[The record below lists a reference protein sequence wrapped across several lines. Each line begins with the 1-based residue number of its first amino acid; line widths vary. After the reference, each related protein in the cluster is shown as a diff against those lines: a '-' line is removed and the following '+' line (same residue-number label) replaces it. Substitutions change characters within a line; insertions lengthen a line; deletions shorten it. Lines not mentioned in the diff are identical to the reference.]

1 MDSPG
6 LISFPLPLA
15 TALLCCVL
23 AILVWR
29 LDLRL
34 RRANIMFSAFFGL
47 GAFSSLLVGLRF
59 GYGVEQLIPL
69 QRTLPLFLGPLMYL
83 GFASMAVDKRGIARI
98 MLLHLGAPF
107 LLIGLFLL
115 FAADLR
121 ILDWV
126 ISGSYLFYSFALY
139 LLWRKGPDALSHARV
154 DATRGLS
161 DWLLRG
167 IGFLVFLLVLDSAIA
182 LDFAINE
189 GANASKLISY
199 GTVPLILLLL
209 VTLVT
214 LPLMFSKEHIV
225 TTTVPEVCTEDT
237 EITDRL
243 QRLMDEQQLYL
254 DPDITVQRLAK
265 RLSLP
270 ARNVS
275 SAINK
280 TQGINMSQYVNRFRL
295 THAAQLLADTDTSVA
310 KIAAESGFMTRSN
323 FYREF
328 QRVYGQ
334 SPIEYR
340 TQSKAKKNSPTTI

>member
-23 AILVWR
+23 AILAWR
-29 LDLRL
+29 LDLGL
-34 RRANIMFSAFFGL
+34 RRANLFFSAFFGL

-59 GYGVEQLIPL
+59 GYGVEDLIPM

-83 GFASMAVDKRGIARI
+83 GFASMAVDKGGIAKI
-98 MLLHLGAPF
+98 TLLHLGAPF

-115 FAADLR
+115 FATDLR

-126 ISGSYLFYSFALY
+126 ISGSYIFYSGVLY

-154 DATRGLS
+154 DASRHLS

-167 IGFLVFLLVLDSAIA
+167 IGFLVFILILDSAIA
-182 LDFAINE
+182 FDFAITG

-199 GTVPLILLLL
+199 GTIPLILLLL

-214 LPLMFSKEHIV
+214 LPLMFSKVQIV
-225 TTTVPEVCTEDT
+225 ATTVPDANTEDT
-237 EITDRL
+237 EIAARL
-243 QRLMDEQQLYL
+243 QRLMDEQRLYL
-254 DPDITVQRLAK
+254 DPDITVQRLAR

-270 ARNVS
+270 ARILS

-280 TQGINMSQYVNRFRL
+280 TQRTNMSQYVNRFRL
-295 THAAQLLADTDTSVA
+295 THAARLLADTDTSVA
-310 KIAAESGFMTRSN
+310 KIAAESGFLTRSN

-340 TQSKAKKNSPTTI
+340 TQSKAEKKSSTNI